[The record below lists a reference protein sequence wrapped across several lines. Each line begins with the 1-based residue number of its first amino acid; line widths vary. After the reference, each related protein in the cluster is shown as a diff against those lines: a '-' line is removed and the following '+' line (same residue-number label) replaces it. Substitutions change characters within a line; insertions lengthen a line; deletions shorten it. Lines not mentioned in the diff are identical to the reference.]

1 MDTITHNAFGEWPWH
16 QARLFAHVED
26 SSKLTD
32 DPQRQN
38 PSLPYKL
45 NKHGPKERETQ
56 SHKSLAVVQSL
67 SCFRLFVTP
76 WTAAQKA
83 ALSFTISQS
92 LLKLPLSQWCHP
104 TISSCVIPFSS
115 CLQSF
120 PALGSFPVSQFF
132 ASGGQSIGTSASA
145 SVLPMNIQD
154 WFPLGWTG
162 WIFSQESSLLPRYS
176 NVHLLRVLPWQADSL
191 PLAPPGKSKYIIPK
205 IKFYFSW

>member
-1 MDTITHNAFGEWPWH
+1 MHLESDHGN

-26 SSKLTD
+26 SSKLID
-32 DPQRQN
+32 DPQRQT
-38 PSLPYKL
+38 PSLTYKL
-45 NKHGPKERETQ
+45 NKHGPKEREMQ

-67 SCFRLFVTP
+67 SCFRLFATP

-92 LLKLPLSQWCHP
+92 LLKLPSSQWCHP
-104 TISSCVIPFSS
+104 TISSSVIPFSS

-120 PALGSFPVSQFF
+120 PSSGSFPVSQFF
-132 ASGGQSIGTSASA
+132 ASGGQSIGASASA

-162 WIFSQESSLLPRYS
+162 WIFSQESSLLPSIFECASLVCPALAGRFFNTS
-176 NVHLLRVLPWQADSL
+176 TTWEVQVHNP
-191 PLAPPGKSKYIIPK
+191 
-205 IKFYFSW
+205 

>member
-76 WTAAQKA
+76 WTVAQKA

-154 WFPLGWTG
+154 WSPLGWTG
-162 WIFSQESSLLPRYS
+162 WISLQSKGLSRVFSTSFDIRMCISCVSCLGRQILY
-176 NVHLLRVLPWQADSL
+176 H
-191 PLAPPGKSKYIIPK
+191 
-205 IKFYFSW
+205 

>member
-1 MDTITHNAFGEWPWH
+1 MHLESDHGN

-26 SSKLTD
+26 SSKLID
-32 DPQRQN
+32 DPQRQT
-38 PSLPYKL
+38 PSLTYKL
-45 NKHGPKERETQ
+45 NKHGPKEREMQ

-67 SCFRLFVTP
+67 SCFRLFATP

-92 LLKLPLSQWCHP
+92 LLKLPSSQWCHP
-104 TISSCVIPFSS
+104 TISSSVIPFSS

-120 PALGSFPVSQFF
+120 PASGSFPVSQFF
-132 ASGGQSIGTSASA
+132 ASGGQSIGASASA

-162 WIFSQESSLLPRYS
+162 WIFSQESSLLPS
-176 NVHLLRVLPWQADSL
+176 IFECASLACPALAADSL
-191 PLAPPGKSKYIIPK
+191 TLAPPGKSKYIIPK